1 MPVKPYAS
9 ADLKSCMIA
18 QSMLSQGSAISLAAG
33 YHLATKK
40 YPIVYMQNSGFGNAV
55 NPLLSLCDPKV
66 RGPDHTSPSEN
77 THHLLWLLQVYS
89 IPMLLL
95 IGWRGEPGKKDEPQ
109 HIVQGKVMSAM
120 LSDMNIHF
128 EVRGHYFH
136 LWCA

>member
-77 THHLLWLLQVYS
+77 IHHL
-89 IPMLLL
+89 P
-95 IGWRGEPGKKDEPQ
+95 
-109 HIVQGKVMSAM
+109 
-120 LSDMNIHF
+120 
-128 EVRGHYFH
+128 
-136 LWCA
+136 